1 MAGNPDATSKSGSF
15 TPQDLRDPSKHQ
27 HSRLFEEDHS
37 TTGGATAAEGESEAR
52 FGRGEDMVAYGEESV
67 GESPGPDTT
76 GAVAPPAERNR
87 RGVATVLGGTPG
99 ANAMPS
105 GGRDGSY

>member
-1 MAGNPDATSKSGSF
+1 MADHPDSKSKSGSF

-27 HSRLFEEDHS
+27 HSRIFEENNA
-37 TTGGATAAEGESEAR
+37 TTGGAIAADKASEAE
-52 FGRGEDMVAYGEESV
+52 FERGEDMVAFGEASV
-67 GESPGPDTT
+67 GDSPGTDTT
-76 GAVAPPAERNR
+76 GVVAPPAERNR
-87 RGVATVLGGTPG
+87 PGLATKLGGTPG

>member
-1 MAGNPDATSKSGSF
+1 MADNPEPKSKSGSF

-27 HSRLFEEDHS
+27 HARIFEEDHS
-37 TTGGATAAEGESEAR
+37 TTGGATSADKASEAP
-52 FGRGEDMVAYGEESV
+52 FERGDDMVAYGEASV

-87 RGVATVLGGTPG
+87 PGLATKLGGTPG